1 MNRHE
6 KDWFKRKS
14 NHFLPCS
21 VKFKN
26 NMKAFTSSRPSMKA
40 AMLKTVILTLFLLSV
55 IIYDKSSQ
63 IKPSNKHVFQQ
74 AFRFHVHCPIAT
86 KEDGSYLHLMNYL
99 NISDKNLQ
107 EQIFQELLQTS
118 TYVVFMKAFP
128 TDAEN
133 VANSSVILSYCGFA
147 RLKN

>member
-1 MNRHE
+1 
-6 KDWFKRKS
+6 
-14 NHFLPCS
+14 
-21 VKFKN
+21 
-26 NMKAFTSSRPSMKA
+26 MKTFTSSPPSVKA
-40 AMLKTVILTLFLLSV
+40 AMLKAFILTSFLLSV

-63 IKPSNKHVFQQ
+63 IKPSSIHAFHQ
-74 AFRFHVHCPIAT
+74 AFRFHVHCPITT

-107 EQIFQELLQTS
+107 EEIFQELLQTS

-128 TDAEN
+128 TDPEN
-133 VANSSVILSYCGFA
+133 VANSSVMLSYCGFA